1 MFNSQEL
8 HHKDGYSVSLFIHY
22 YINDL
27 VGENETSFRRFYRSK
42 GAVSTVKVLKSI
54 AEVMKDR
61 FFIPFRNTSSSK
73 RVFISDVRTGKKITS
88 LYLSITIFSDFLQ
101 MIIYYSAK
109 PPTFLE
115 QCPNKHKNKERDII
129 SRSYI

>member
-1 MFNSQEL
+1 MVI
-8 HHKDGYSVSLFIHY
+8 VSLHY

-27 VGENETSFRRFYRSK
+27 VGENETSFRRFIEAKEQYL
-42 GAVSTVKVLKSI
+42 TVKVLKSI

-61 FFIPFRNTSSSK
+61 FLIPFRNTSSSK
-73 RVFISDVRTGKKITS
+73 GVFISDVRTGKKITS

-129 SRSYI
+129 SRSYT

>member
-1 MFNSQEL
+1 MKL
-8 HHKDGYSVSLFIHY
+8 HSEDFIEAKEQY
-22 YINDL
+22 L
-27 VGENETSFRRFYRSK
+27 
-42 GAVSTVKVLKSI
+42 TVKVLKSI

-109 PPTFLE
+109 PSNFLRALSK
-115 QCPNKHKNKERDII
+115 QT
-129 SRSYI
+129 

>member
-1 MFNSQEL
+1 MVI
-8 HHKDGYSVSLFIHY
+8 VSLHY

-27 VGENETSFRRFYRSK
+27 VGENETSFRRFIEAKEQYL
-42 GAVSTVKVLKSI
+42 TVKVLKSI

-88 LYLSITIFSDFLQ
+88 LYLSITHYFL
-101 MIIYYSAK
+101 
-109 PPTFLE
+109 
-115 QCPNKHKNKERDII
+115 
-129 SRSYI
+129 